1 MLCTLYAGLIF
12 MKSTGP
18 SALKHEL
25 SCISNEREQMDK
37 WNTIPTKNGEFQCR
51 ASLLNERKMN
61 LQSHIKFKVPS
72 PPPHTTYDF
81 LFKWRTNSEIF
92 N

>member
-1 MLCTLYAGLIF
+1 
-12 MKSTGP
+12 
-18 SALKHEL
+18 
-25 SCISNEREQMDK
+25 MDK

-72 PPPHTTYDF
+72 PPHTTYDF
-81 LFKWRTNSEIF
+81 LFK
-92 N
+92 

>member
-1 MLCTLYAGLIF
+1 
-12 MKSTGP
+12 
-18 SALKHEL
+18 
-25 SCISNEREQMDK
+25 MDK

-61 LQSHIKFKVPS
+61 LQSHIKFKVPF
-72 PPPHTTYDF
+72 PPTQHMISF
-81 LFKWRTNSEIF
+81 FKWRTNSEIF

>member
-1 MLCTLYAGLIF
+1 
-12 MKSTGP
+12 
-18 SALKHEL
+18 
-25 SCISNEREQMDK
+25 MDK

-61 LQSHIKFKVPS
+61 LQSHIKFKVPF
-72 PPPHTTYDF
+72 PPPTQHMISF
-81 LFKWRTNSEIF
+81 FKWRTNSEIF

>member
-1 MLCTLYAGLIF
+1 
-12 MKSTGP
+12 
-18 SALKHEL
+18 
-25 SCISNEREQMDK
+25 MDK

-72 PPPHTTYDF
+72 PPPHTTCDF